1 MVANTCAVAVGT
13 TGSSGTTGTTGTTGP
28 WNELT
33 MVTFSL
39 IKKDDKNQVHGT

>member
-13 TGSSGTTGTTGTTGP
+13 TGTSGTTGTTGP

-33 MVTFSL
+33 MATFSL